1 MRTWPLIIALA
12 FFIALG
18 IILED
23 IPFFTPLKKSL
34 QDRTVPSPLLNFG
47 KRGQIM
53 KRLGLQ
59 YVVPKDYETYFDEDT
74 AEFSKRNIISL
85 DTSRLKYRKEWST
98 TKETIP
104 EKMPSSL
111 VMDETT
117 ISNIPT
123 LSVVVDRYDL
133 YDEFTGIFKN
143 YYKRGRNWE
152 RPCYLSYYDEGKLLF
167 ATGAGVRTHGDKIR
181 KHKYKSIR
189 LYFRDIY
196 GHDQFKPGILFDKS
210 SEPLQHLIVRTV
222 SGFPFVNPLAYDISR
237 KMGCYAP
244 YTKPV
249 KLYLNGKI
257 HGHGNFILI
266 EHLSWEYVSSH
277 FGHTNFIF
285 YRTKGRKEIP
295 AEYREL
301 VRWTKETVP
310 MTMGEAKK
318 RINLDNF
325 SRWWI
330 SQLFCANSDPYQGV
344 ALLDRSR
351 SKARWFWIN
360 WDMDHSIRN
369 IYERD
374 IEHLWEQRKT
384 IDDLMH
390 QKVKVTK
397 RDPRAILFRRLI
409 TEDSAYRKYFM
420 QLMMN
425 ILNHTLT
432 PDYFKSR
439 VDHYQ
444 EIATSFGI
452 ETDYIREIRLF
463 LKNRPGSLMFLM
475 KRYCSFPDSYRYSI
489 KTPDHIT
496 YKVDGFDH
504 SGSYTGWYFEGV
516 PLVIKINSRKNVRY
530 WLVNGKRTAAGNNT
544 LSHRVRSETVIQPIF

>member
-1 MRTWPLIIALA
+1 MRTWPIIIALA

-18 IILED
+18 ITLED
-23 IPFFTPLKKSL
+23 VPYFMPLKKSL
-34 QDRTVPSPLLNFG
+34 QDRTIPSPLLNFG

-53 KRLGLQ
+53 KRLGLR

-74 AEFSKRNIISL
+74 AEFSRRDIISL

-98 TKETIP
+98 TKETVP

-117 ISNIPT
+117 ISKLPT

-152 RPCYLSYYDEGKLLF
+152 RPCYLSYYDGGELLF

-181 KHKYKSIR
+181 SHKIKSIR

-196 GHDQFKPGILFDKS
+196 GYDQFKPGILFDKS
-210 SEPLQHLIVRTV
+210 SEPLQHLIVRKV
-222 SGFPFVNPLAYDISR
+222 SGFPFVNPLAFDISR

-266 EHLSWEYVSSH
+266 EHLSREYVLSH
-277 FGHTNFIF
+277 FGYTNFVF
-285 YRTKGRKEIP
+285 YRTKGRKDIP

-301 VRWTKETVP
+301 VRWTEETVP
-310 MTMGEAKK
+310 MTMREAKK
-318 RINLDNF
+318 RIDLDNF

-344 ALLDRSR
+344 ALLDRSS

-374 IEHLWEQRKT
+374 IKHLWEQRKT

-409 TEDSAYRKYFM
+409 NGDPAYRKYFM
-420 QLMMN
+420 KLMMN
-425 ILNHTLT
+425 VLNHTLT
-432 PDYFKSR
+432 PEYFNSR
-439 VDHYQ
+439 VNHYK
-444 EIATSFGI
+444 EIAKSFGI
-452 ETDYIREIRLF
+452 NTDYIREIRLF
-463 LKNRPGSLMFLM
+463 LKHRPVYLMLLM
-475 KRYCSFPDSYRYSI
+475 KRYCGFPDSYRCTVRAPAPLSLEI
-489 KTPDHIT
+489 
-496 YKVDGFDH
+496 DGFNH

-516 PLVIKINSRKNVRY
+516 LLSVKIKNRKNVRY
-530 WLVNGKRTAAGNNT
+530 WLVNGKKTAAGKNT
-544 LSHRVRSETVIQPIF
+544 LSCRVRSETVIQPIF